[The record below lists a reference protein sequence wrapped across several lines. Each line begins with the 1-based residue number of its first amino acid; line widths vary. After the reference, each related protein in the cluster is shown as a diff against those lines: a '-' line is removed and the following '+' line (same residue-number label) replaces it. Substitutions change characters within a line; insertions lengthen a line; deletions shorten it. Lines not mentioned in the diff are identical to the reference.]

1 MKKKEKLLLLVGL
14 IVVVLAISHFVLRGG
29 KPSEVFS
36 PQTITDHSGYET
48 LIDHEPQKI
57 VSLVPSNTEILY
69 ALGLGERVVGVS
81 NFCDYPAEATQK
93 PKVGDINIDFETIL
107 QLEPDLILTTGGMID
122 DTARLR
128 ELGMKV
134 VVVEPKDLE
143 EVLESIIWIGGFT
156 GASEKATEIVE
167 EMTKRI
173 KKVRDFA
180 AKQEIKPRVFY
191 EVWDDPL
198 MTAGPGTFINSLIT
212 EAGGRD
218 IAQNLPEQWAV
229 YSLETLLYEDPEI
242 ILVTWDDISKVYE
255 RETWQEISAVKNKR
269 VAWIDQNIIARPG
282 PRIVDAL
289 EEIQRILFSRGD

>member
-1 MKKKEKLLLLVGL
+1 MKKKEKLLLIVGL